1 MNVAIGLINLKNS
14 ASLGDCPSIG
24 CDTNTNEYSTVAT
37 MNVNVSDST
46 MPTMNRSSSSG
57 DHSLVGFMLFFFFAC
72 IYQPFGAVT
81 HSYAAR
87 LLAEFVLPVFRV
99 LAVVAVAVFAARQQQ
114 YRQ

>member
-37 MNVNVSDST
+37 IKVSVSDRT

-57 DHSLVGFMLFFFFAC
+57 DHSLVGFIFFTR
-72 IYQPFGAVT
+72 IYQPLGTVT
-81 HSYAAR
+81 HSNAFG
-87 LLAEFVLPVFRV
+87 LLADFLLPVRRV
-99 LAVVAVAVFAARQQQ
+99 LAIVAVAVLAAHQRQ
-114 YRQ
+114 RR